1 MMLWRRTTS
10 CERAAQW
17 MSLELDGELSELE
30 AARLARH
37 LESCA
42 SCRAWSADV
51 AGFTSMLRAAP
62 LLEPERAHPFALPM
76 RHRRRAGAAVL
87 AAVAAVA
94 AAVVALPEGSR
105 NSSTGALGFRDARQQ
120 QRFAQEHVR
129 TELAVFAVPPEPPP
143 TSFAS
148 RALL

>member
-1 MMLWRRTTS
+1 MMLWRRTTT

-30 AARLARH
+30 SARLARH
-37 LESCA
+37 LESCS

-51 AGFTSMLRAAP
+51 AGFTTMLRAAP
-62 LLEPERAHPFALPM
+62 LLEPSQIHAFELPV
-76 RHRRRAGAAVL
+76 RRRRRAGAAAL

-94 AAVVALPEGSR
+94 AVVVAIPQGSR
-105 NSSTGALGFRDARQQ
+105 NSSTGALGFRDAQQQ